1 MESERDVKTQELE
14 DMKKILK
21 QKDQILSTYQ
31 NRDQTTENTL
41 HFQIEQEQKYQ
52 DMVQQY
58 HVLEEELRGMEDY
71 IR

>member
-21 QKDQILSTYQ
+21 QKDQTLSTYQ

-52 DMVQQY
+52 DMVQ
-58 HVLEEELRGMEDY
+58 
-71 IR
+71 